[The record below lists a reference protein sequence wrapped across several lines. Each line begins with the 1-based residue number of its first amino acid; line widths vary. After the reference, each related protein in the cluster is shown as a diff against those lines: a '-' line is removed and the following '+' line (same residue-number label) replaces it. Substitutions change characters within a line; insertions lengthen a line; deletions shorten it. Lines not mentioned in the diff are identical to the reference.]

1 MAEDTKD
8 KLWEL
13 AFETYYDSYYE
24 EIVADKLVYRWQLFD
39 QISKVLI
46 ALTASG
52 SAVSGWALWNQ
63 PGFRNIWV
71 VLAGLGAVLSVIH
84 AALSV
89 SSRLKEWRD
98 VKTSFVVLRIDL
110 ETFRNRMALQPDFP
124 LDKFIEEYEQY
135 RKRYSEAMSRIEND
149 LLLTPR
155 LKNRSQDA
163 LDIVINDKI
172 VHD

>member
-1 MAEDTKD
+1 MVEDTRD

-13 AFETYYDSYYE
+13 VFETFYDSYYE

-63 PGFRNIWV
+63 PAFRNIWV
-71 VLAGLGAVLSVIH
+71 TLAGLGAVLSIIH

-98 VKTSFVVLRIDL
+98 VKTSFVVLRIDFGDFL
-110 ETFRNRMALQPDFP
+110 ESHGA
-124 LDKFIEEYEQY
+124 
-135 RKRYSEAMSRIEND
+135 EAGLSHRQFHSRIRTISQAV
-149 LLLTPR
+149 L
-155 LKNRSQDA
+155 RSDEP
-163 LDIVINDKI
+163 DRK
-172 VHD
+172 